1 MQRLSPDD
9 AEIFPKG
16 DAPER
21 LGDTLWRIPLPLPFA
36 LRSVNVYLIGDGAG
50 HWTLF
55 DAGLGLRGDREA
67 LRAGLALASVPMEA
81 LDALVLT
88 HAHPDHIGLAGLI
101 HTASG
106 APIYMLAQ
114 EDDEMY
120 RVWGDR
126 TAEALL
132 TTARSFAAHGL
143 PLTERDADP
152 RITSSDRRDGD
163 GVQKANLFP
172 KGFALPPRDAIRP
185 LTDGETLT
193 LGRWNYQV
201 IWTPGHSDHH
211 MCLLRS
217 DGVFLAGDHILP
229 GITPNIGLYPESR
242 PDPLGDYY
250 ASLQRV
256 RDLPVR
262 LVAPGHRLPF
272 AALAERVD
280 ALRDHHIERSATIRE
295 LVDSRP
301 EGMSANS
308 VASDL
313 FGLRLRSIDDR
324 RFALAETL
332 AHLEH
337 LRAHGDV
344 RRELSD
350 GLYTYFA
357 AHRSVVAR
365 RA

>member
-1 MQRLSPDD
+1 MQSLSPDD
-9 AEIFPKG
+9 AEIFPQG
-16 DAPER
+16 DAPE
-21 LGDTLWRIPLPLPFA
+21 LLDDALWRIPLPLPFA

-67 LRAGLALASVPMEA
+67 LRAGLALAGVPMEA

-101 HTASG
+101 HKASG
-106 APIYMLAQ
+106 APVYILAH

-120 RVWGDR
+120 RVWGDQ
-126 TAEALL
+126 TAQALL
-132 TTARSFAAHGL
+132 ATARSFAAHGL
-143 PLTERDADP
+143 PLTESEADP
-152 RITSSDRRDGD
+152 RATSTDRRDGEP
-163 GVQKANLFP
+163 KANPFA

-185 LTDGETLT
+185 LTDGETLK
-193 LGRWNYQV
+193 LGRWNYEV

-217 DGVFLAGDHILP
+217 DGVFLVGDHILP
-229 GITPNIGLYPESR
+229 SITPNIGLYPESR

-256 RDLPVR
+256 RNLPVR

-272 AALAERVD
+272 ATLAERVD
-280 ALRDHHIERSATIRE
+280 ALRDHHIDRSAMIRE
-295 LVDSRP
+295 LIDGQP
-301 EGMSANS
+301 EGMSANT
-308 VASDL
+308 VASGL
-313 FGLRLRSIDDR
+313 FGQRLRSVDDR

-337 LRAHGDV
+337 LRAHGYV

-357 AHRSVVAR
+357 ARRSAIAK